1 MKGKAFVDTNI
12 LVYAHNLDAGKKN
25 EIAAKAISRLWES
38 KLGVISTQVL
48 QELYVTLT
56 RKLPQ
61 PLGRSTV
68 GRLLKSY
75 LSWHLV
81 INDSEII
88 LQASEI
94 EKNYEITFWD
104 ALIVSAAFSENATT
118 ILTEDLNHGQYFEGI
133 LIIQTS

>member
-1 MKGKAFVDTNI
+1 
-12 LVYAHNLDAGKKN
+12 
-25 EIAAKAISRLWES
+25 
-38 KLGVISTQVL
+38 
-48 QELYVTLT
+48 VTLT
-56 RKLPQ
+56 RKISQ

-88 LQASEI
+88 LQAIEI
-94 EKNYEITFWD
+94 EKDHKISFWD
-104 ALIVSAAFSENATT
+104 ALIVSAAFSQNSTT

-133 LIIQTS
+133 LIINPFI

>member
-75 LSWHLV
+75 LSRM
-81 INDSEII
+81 
-88 LQASEI
+88 
-94 EKNYEITFWD
+94 
-104 ALIVSAAFSENATT
+104 ATSKSPT
-118 ILTEDLNHGQYFEGI
+118 CGHFKIPHPCGGGHWSIPTEGREDFQRQNGYNLFF
-133 LIIQTS
+133 LLP